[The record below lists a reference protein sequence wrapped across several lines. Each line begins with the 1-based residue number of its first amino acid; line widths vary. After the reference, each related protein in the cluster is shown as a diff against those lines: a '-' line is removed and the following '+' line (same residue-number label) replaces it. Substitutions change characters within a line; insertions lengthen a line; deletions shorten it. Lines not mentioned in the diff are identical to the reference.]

1 MRNIRC
7 IFAGWAFAAAG
18 LLLAALPNS
27 AAAQTCNNTLIGGLF
42 YGYVGVSVTS
52 LAFGNYGPA
61 APSAQQSNFVISVAC
76 TGGLAGGTLPPFS
89 IALNTGSGSF
99 SQRVMKSGSNSL
111 NYQIY
116 TSAVLSTVWGD
127 GTGSTG
133 TVAGGNNGLASQTIT
148 GYGAI
153 PAGQYVTPGSY
164 LDTITLTLTY

>member
-1 MRNIRC
+1 MRDIRG
-7 IFAGWAFAAAG
+7 IFAGWVFAAAG
-18 LLLAALPNS
+18 LFLAAMPNT

-52 LAFGNYGPA
+52 LAFGTYGPSA
-61 APSAQQSNFVISVAC
+61 MAPQQSNFVVSVAC
-76 TGGLAGGTLPPFS
+76 TGGIVGGTLPPFS
-89 IALNTGSGSF
+89 IALSAGSGSF
-99 SQRVMKSGSNSL
+99 SQRVMKSGSYSL

-116 TSAVLSTVWGD
+116 TSAVLATVWGD

-133 TVAGGNNGLASQTIT
+133 TVAGGSNGQATQTIT

-164 LDTITLTLTY
+164 LDTILLTLTY